1 MSSKHVVVIGAGF
14 AGLST
19 AAYLSK
25 AGYDVTVLEKNRMAG
40 GRAFRLKKDGFTFE
54 LGPSWYMMPDIF
66 EEFFADFDKKPSDFY
81 RLKRL
86 DPHYRVFFN
95 GGRQYDLSNARENA
109 NLFSQLE
116 PGASVEL
123 EKFLHKSRL
132 LYEKLRRDYLL
143 QDYSSKIRFLLPRRL
158 KSLRTMPIWRSYHS
172 VIKQHFHDP
181 RLRQILEYL
190 CIFLG
195 GIPKQMPGVF
205 QAVIH
210 ADMNQGIWY
219 PEGGFLAVAK
229 GIEKIAK
236 KQGAIY
242 KYRNKATSLE
252 VRDGVVTAVRVGKKR
267 FLCDYVVAAC
277 DYQYIEQ
284 NLLKPQWRSY
294 PQRYWQRRVYTP
306 SAVIISLGLN
316 TKLSNLEHHNLFFD
330 TDWEKAVASIYKS
343 SVLPE
348 QPIFQ
353 VTVASKTSSKVAPKD
368 KEALTIFVPI
378 PNGVKPDKVA
388 LDSLKQNIYERIG
401 ERVQLD
407 LSKHIISEHIHS
419 SDYFS
424 DTFNATR
431 GSAAGLSVG
440 LQQLAFLRPANR
452 SKKVRNLFFAGQDTN
467 PGIGV
472 PLCILSGKMVSQL
485 IVKSQ

>member
-14 AGLST
+14 SGVSA
-19 AAYLSK
+19 AAYLSQ
-25 AGYDVTVLEKNRMAG
+25 AGFEVTVLEKNRMAG

-54 LGPSWYMMPDIF
+54 LGPTWYMMPDVF

-81 RLKRL
+81 QLNRLN
-86 DPHYRVFFN
+86 PHYRVFFN
-95 GGRQYDLSNARENA
+95 GGRQYDLSSARENA

-123 EKFLHKSRL
+123 ENFLHKSRL
-132 LYEKLRRDYLL
+132 VYEKLRRGYLP
-143 QDYSSKIRFLLPRRL
+143 QDYSSKIKFLLPRRL
-158 KSLRTMPIWRSYHS
+158 ASLRTMPIVRSYHS
-172 VIKQHFHDP
+172 VVKQHFHDP
-181 RLRQILEYL
+181 RLQQILEYL

-195 GIPKQMPGVF
+195 GLPKRMPGVF
-205 QAVIH
+205 QAMVH

-236 KQGAIY
+236 KHGAVF
-242 KYRNKATSLE
+242 KYRNQATSIE
-252 VRDGVVTAVRVGKKR
+252 VIEGNVIAVRAGKKR
-267 FLCDYVVAAC
+267 FACDYVVAAC
-277 DYQYIEQ
+277 DYQYVEQ
-284 NLLKPQWRSY
+284 NLLKPQWQSY
-294 PQRYWQRRVYTP
+294 PTKYWQRRNYTP
-306 SAVIISLGLN
+306 SAVIISLGIN

-330 TDWEKAVASIYKS
+330 TDWDKAVASIYKS

-378 PNGVKPDKVA
+378 PNGVKPDKVT
-388 LDSLKQNIYERIG
+388 LDSLKQHIYERIG
-401 ERVQLD
+401 DRAQLD
-407 LSKHIISEHIHS
+407 LSKHIVSEHVYS

-424 DTFNATR
+424 DTFNASL
-431 GSAAGLSVG
+431 GSAAGLSHV
-440 LQQLAFLRPANR
+440 LHQSAFLRPANR